1 MQAFTP
7 AENAPKVPLRLMP
20 LGASITDGF
29 RSSTGNGYRKDLRD
43 MLVQDGFAVN
53 MVGSRKSGDMKDNDN
68 EGWSG
73 YRVGQVQGKAELS
86 VPSLQP
92 NLFTINAGTND
103 CAQNYHVDTTGE
115 RMDELLEY
123 LWDASPN
130 STIILSTLL
139 INLNE
144 NTEKRV
150 LGVNKQYRQLAERKA
165 AEEKR
170 IVLAEMHG
178 DDGPQRSDM
187 ADDTHP
193 DDGGYLKMADIWY
206 RSVKE
211 AESKGFIQSPNTQP

>member
-1 MQAFTP
+1 
-7 AENAPKVPLRLMP
+7 MP

-29 RSSTGNGYRKDLRD
+29 RSSTGNGYRKDLRN
-43 MLVQDGFAVN
+43 MLTQDGFAVD
-53 MVGSRKSGDMKDNDN
+53 MVGSRKSGDMTDNDN

-73 YRVGQVQGKAELS
+73 YRVEQVQGKAELS

-103 CAQNYHVDTTGE
+103 CAQNYQVDTTGE
-115 RMDELLEY
+115 RMDRLLEY
-123 LWDASPN
+123 LWNASPN

-150 LGVNKQYRQLAERKA
+150 LDVNRQYRELAERKA
-165 AEEKR
+165 AEKKR
-170 IVLAEMHG
+170 IGLAEMHS
-178 DDGPQRSDM
+178 DDGPQRGDM

-193 DDGGYLKMADIWY
+193 DDGGYLKMAKIWY
-206 RSVKE
+206 RSIKE
-211 AESKGFIQSPNTQP
+211 AESKGFLQNPDSQP